1 MRWKFV
7 RELENKHSI
16 EVVEKRLGIVFPEE
30 FKSLVLLFNNGTAV
44 PASFDTKHLRGKSF
58 GEILNFN
65 LDSEW
70 NILSEYELIKD
81 KLPLQVYPFAGD
93 PGGNYLCFDYRDGY
107 ENPTI
112 VFWDHEQIFE
122 IEDDELIIPDHEK
135 EYEYYRLEFV
145 ANNLKDL
152 LNKLYGDE
160 KDEPEKEE
168 IIWELYIDE
177 EKLHEL
183 DDDKLAAVNHRR
195 KEKGQSPIVK

>member
-122 IEDDELIIPDHEK
+122 IEDDELIIPDTEDEFGK
-135 EYEYYRLEFV
+135 YRLEFV
-145 ANNLKDL
+145 AANLEEAL
-152 LNKLYGDE
+152 QKLYDA
-160 KDEPEKEE
+160 EE
-168 IIWELYIDE
+168 
-177 EKLHEL
+177 
-183 DDDKLAAVNHRR
+183 DDDDEDAEILYN
-195 KEKGQSPIVK
+195 GID